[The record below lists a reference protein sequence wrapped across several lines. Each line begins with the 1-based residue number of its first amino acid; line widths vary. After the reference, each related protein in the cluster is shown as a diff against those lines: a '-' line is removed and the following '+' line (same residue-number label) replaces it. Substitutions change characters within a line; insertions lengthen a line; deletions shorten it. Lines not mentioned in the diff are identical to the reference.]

1 MDNPSN
7 DYISEIIKR
16 EGGNTSGPE
25 YIISGEMPSR
35 RADRAMRI
43 IPRATATNVKKP
55 CHVRM
60 NEPREN
66 KTGSMPIG
74 MLKEIGDICVKAP

>member
-1 MDNPSN
+1 
-7 DYISEIIKR
+7 
-16 EGGNTSGPE
+16 
-25 YIISGEMPSR
+25 MPSR
-35 RADRAMRI
+35 LADRAMRI

-55 CHVRM
+55 CHVRT

-74 MLKEIGDICVKAP
+74 MLKEIGDICVKTP